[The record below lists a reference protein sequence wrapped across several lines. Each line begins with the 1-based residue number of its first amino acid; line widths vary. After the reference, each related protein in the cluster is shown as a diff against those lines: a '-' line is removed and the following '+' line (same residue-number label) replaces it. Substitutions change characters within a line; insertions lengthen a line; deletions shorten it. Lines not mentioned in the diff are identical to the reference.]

1 MLQKTGIFLLSF
13 IFFSSLVFA
22 QRSVKGTVVD
32 AQTHQPV
39 PGATLTGDDHQQTV
53 ADENGVFTWKTG
65 SGTHRVTVSSVG
77 YLEKS
82 VLVKEGSGDLL
93 IFMDPAGYR
102 LNTVQVTGWS
112 TGKKDNQLDVAQSV
126 GVLTPGDFHRNNG
139 LSLENSLNLLP
150 GVTMESRSA
159 FGGQR
164 ISIRGYGNN
173 TNFNGQGV
181 QVLLNNI
188 PITDATGTTILDDID
203 FSTLGKV
210 EVIKGPASSLYGSGI
225 AGVVNLY
232 TLKPQPNQ
240 TRITEENTFGSY
252 GLWRNN
258 TRIESA
264 NSNSAVLFNYG
275 HQESQGFRQHSASA
289 KDYAQFNGD
298 FFVGDK
304 ATISTFF
311 SYAHSHEELAGE
323 MDSTQF
329 YSRLKWSDPA
339 YLVNDSKVDIESFRA
354 GVSDNYKI
362 DEHFSNQSTVFF
374 SGYTLNSP
382 FAHGLTETEAFTF
395 GGRTGFVYA
404 SLPGAGTV
412 DVHGVLGAQFQKTF
426 AFNKSYN
433 LTNDTV
439 GAIRGDL
446 QNASMGYNIFTEWKF
461 TFPEKWVVTAGGSL
475 NFTEFDIADLLANS
489 ANPTHANQG
498 GVKAFDPV
506 FTPRVS
512 LLKLL
517 TEHISLYADVSAGYT
532 PPPTSD
538 VINAT
543 IGQTNMGLKPESGIQ
558 YEIGTKGDVFGR
570 KLSYQLAL
578 FDLDVH
584 NKIVSET
591 VPAAGNLPQYTTYV
605 NAGRQQDLGAELSL
619 SYVVVDDKR
628 AAVTLLRPFVTYAY
642 SDFRYKDF
650 YSDNNHNAATVS
662 YNNNKVAGV
671 APNVLNLG
679 VDLETQP
686 GFYAY
691 LTYRYVG
698 AVPYTF
704 DNLHYAKAF
713 DLLNAKIGY
722 RRTFGDHFSLDAYV
736 GADNLTNSTYYTFL
750 FYSGNLAGTTDPH
763 FLPMPY
769 TATFYGGAKLAYIF

>member
-1 MLQKTGIFLLSF
+1 MFKKTGIILLPF
-13 IFFSSLVFA
+13 VIFSSAAYA
-22 QRSVKGTVVD
+22 Q
-32 AQTHQPV
+32 A
-39 PGATLTGDDHQQTV
+39 
-53 ADENGVFTWKTG
+53 ADTT
-65 SGTHRVTVSSVG
+65 
-77 YLEKS
+77 
-82 VLVKEGSGDLL
+82 
-93 IFMDPAGYR
+93 GYR
-102 LNTVQVTGWS
+102 LNAVQVTGWS
-112 TGKKDNQLDVAQSV
+112 TGKKDNQLDVARSV
-126 GVLTPGDFHRNNG
+126 GVLTAGDFHRNNG

-150 GVTMESRSA
+150 GVNMESRSS

-164 ISIRGYGNN
+164 IIIRGYGNN

-181 QVLLNNI
+181 QVLLNNV

-225 AGVVNLY
+225 AGVVNGY

-240 TRITEENTFGSY
+240 TRIVEENTVGSY

-264 NSNSAVLFNYG
+264 NSTSAVLFNYG
-275 HQESQGFRQHSASA
+275 HQESTGFRQHSASA

-323 MDSTQF
+323 MDSSQF
-329 YSRLKWSDPA
+329 YGRMKWSDPA

-354 GVSDNYKI
+354 GVSSVYKI

-382 FAHGLTETEAFTF
+382 FAHGLTQTEAFTF

-404 SLPGAGTV
+404 STPGAGTV
-412 DVHGVLGAQFQKTF
+412 DIRGVLGAQFQKTL

-446 QNASMGYNIFTEWKF
+446 QNASMAYNLFSEWKF
-461 TFPEKWVVTAGGSL
+461 TLPSKWIVTAGGSL
-475 NFTEFDIADLLANS
+475 NFTEFDLTDLLANT

-498 GVKAFDPV
+498 GVKAFTPV

-512 LLKLL
+512 LLRLL
-517 TEHISLYADVSAGYT
+517 SDHVSVYADISAGYT
-532 PPPTSD
+532 PPPTAD
-538 VINAT
+538 VIIAA

-558 YEIGTKGDVFGR
+558 YEIGAKGDLLR
-570 KLSYQLAL
+570 RRLSYQLAL

-584 NKIVSET
+584 NKIVAET
-591 VPAAGNLPQYTTYV
+591 VPAAGSLPQYTAYV
-605 NAGRQQDLGAELSL
+605 NAGRQQNPGAELSL
-619 SYVVVDDKR
+619 SYVVIDDKQ
-628 AAVTLLRPFVTYAY
+628 AAVTLLRTFVTYAY
-642 SDFRYKDF
+642 SVFRYKDF
-650 YSDNNHNAATVS
+650 YSDNNHNAATVNYS
-662 YNNNKVAGV
+662 NHSVAGV
-671 APNVLNLG
+671 APNALNVG
-679 VDLETQP
+679 ADLETRA

-691 LTYRYVG
+691 STYRYVG

-713 DLLNAKIGY
+713 GVVGGKIGY
-722 RRTFGDHFSLDAYV
+722 RRVLGGHFSLDAYA
-736 GADNLTNSTYYTFL
+736 GAENLTNRTYYTFL
-750 FYSGNLAGTTDPH
+750 FFSGNLAGTTDPH

>member
-1 MLQKTGIFLLSF
+1 MDL
-13 IFFSSLVFA
+13 
-22 QRSVKGTVVD
+22 
-32 AQTHQPV
+32 QTHQPV
-39 PGATLTGDDHQQTV
+39 PGATLAGTDHQQTV
-53 ADENGVFTWKTG
+53 ADDNGVFEWKTG
-65 SGTHRVTVSSVG
+65 TGAQKVTVTSIG
-77 YLEKS
+77 YLQRT
-82 VLVKEGSGDLL
+82 VLVKEGAGELL
-93 IFMDPAGYR
+93 IFLEPAGYR

-112 TGKKDNQLDVAQSV
+112 TQKKDNQLDVAQSV
-126 GVLTPGDFHRNNG
+126 GVLTPGDLHRNSG

-150 GVTMESRSA
+150 GVTMQSRST

-164 ISIRGYGNN
+164 IIIRGYGNN

-188 PITDATGTTILDDID
+188 PVTDATGTTILDDID

-225 AGVVNLY
+225 AGAVSLF

-240 TRITEENTFGSY
+240 TRIVEENTFGSY

-258 TRIESA
+258 TRVETA
-264 NSNSAVLFNYG
+264 NSHSAILFNYG
-275 HQESQGFRQHSASA
+275 HQESEGFRQHSASN
-289 KDYAQFNGD
+289 KDYAQFSGD
-298 FFVGDK
+298 FFVSDK
-304 ATISTFF
+304 STISTFF
-311 SYAHSHEELAGE
+311 SYSNSHEELAGE
-323 MDSTQF
+323 MDSSQF
-329 YSRLKWSDPA
+329 YSKQKWSDPA

-354 GVSDNYKI
+354 GVTSNYKI

-382 FAHGLTETEAFTF
+382 FAHGLTSAEAFTF

-404 SLPGAGTV
+404 STPGSGSVA
-412 DVHGVLGAQFQKTF
+412 VHGILGAQFQKTL

-439 GAIRGDL
+439 GGIRGDL
-446 QNASMGYNIFTEWKF
+446 QNGSQNYNLFTEWKF
-461 TFPEKWVVTAGGSL
+461 TLASRFIITAGGSL
-475 NFTEFDIADLLANS
+475 NFTEYAITDLLANS

-498 GVKAFDPV
+498 GDKAFSPV

-512 LLKLL
+512 VLKGLND
-517 TEHISLYADVSAGYT
+517 HVSVYADVSAGYT
-532 PPPTSD
+532 PPPTAD
-538 VINAT
+538 VIIAA
-543 IGQTNMGLKPESGIQ
+543 IGRANLGLKPEAGVQ
-558 YEIGTKGDVFGR
+558 YELGTKGDLFNR

-578 FDLDVH
+578 FDLDVR

-591 VPAAGNLPQYTTYV
+591 VAAAGGLPQYTAFV

-619 SYVVVDDKR
+619 SYVLLDNR
-628 AAVTLLRPFVTYAY
+628 QAAVTLLRPFVTYAY
-642 SDFRYKDF
+642 SDFKYKDF
-650 YSDNNHNAATVS
+650 YSDNNHNAATVNYS
-662 YNNNKVAGV
+662 DKKVAGV
-671 APNVLNLG
+671 APSVLNLG
-679 VDLETQP
+679 VDLETRA
-686 GFYAY
+686 GLYAY

-704 DNLHYAKAF
+704 DNLHYAKSYS
-713 DLLNAKIGY
+713 LLNGKIGY
-722 RRTFGDHFSLDAYV
+722 RTQLGDHFSFDAYF

-750 FYSGNLAGTTDPH
+750 FFSGNLAGTTDPH

-769 TATFYGGAKLAYIF
+769 KATVYGGAKLAYIF